1 MRAHSRRAGCGT
13 LLPLPAQDRLGAGGG
28 EAATGGVPP
37 GQRPARWGRRGSAER
52 CRRQAGQR
60 RAAGRAARSQLR
72 YRGAVAPSQAVRN
85 AANGTLVPPCPA
97 SLRAPGRHLL
107 QHILSRGVVGGA
119 RVRRP
124 PSFSGTPG
132 AGDGAE
138 AAAGRYRPG
147 GENGPCATGLAG
159 VGGPA
164 LPQLSFSARFS

>member
-52 CRRQAGQR
+52 CRQAGQR

-72 YRGAVAPSQAVRN
+72 YRDRVAPSQAVRN
-85 AANGTLVPPCPA
+85 AASRTLVPPCPA

-107 QHILSRGVVGGA
+107 QHIFSRGVVGGA

-124 PSFSGTPG
+124 TSFSGTPG

-147 GENGPCATGLAG
+147 GENGPCATGLPG